1 MADVDYPGLIYLSRR
16 VSKTGEPV
24 PVLLSLCDL
33 GVVSMLDHTESLDGL
48 TIDAIL
54 FVRVAQPVPDRPDER
69 SITIVKSVPLLENG
83 DTTTAEKIVGLIL
96 KSGISKFKAF
106 VELNAKF

>member
-33 GVVSMLDHTESLDGL
+33 GVVSTLDHTDSLDGL
-48 TIDAIL
+48 AIDVIL
-54 FVRVAQPVPDRPDER
+54 FVRVDQPVPDRPDER

-83 DTTTAEKIVGLIL
+83 DTTTAEKVVSLIL
-96 KSGISKFKAF
+96 KSGISEFKAF
-106 VELNAKF
+106 IELNAKF